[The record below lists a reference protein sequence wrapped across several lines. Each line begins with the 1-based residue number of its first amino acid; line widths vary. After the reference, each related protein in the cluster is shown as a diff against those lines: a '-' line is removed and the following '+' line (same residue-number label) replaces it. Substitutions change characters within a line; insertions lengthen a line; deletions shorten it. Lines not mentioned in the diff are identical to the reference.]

1 MASIKRKRHMP
12 KFYAVRAGHQRGVFP
27 TWEDCKAQ
35 TAGYSGAV
43 YKAFNTL
50 VDAEAFVAGKNPKKE
65 DEPVRFYAVAV
76 GTRPGIYTDWSSAQ
90 AAIQGAKGPKYKKFE
105 TREECVQFIKEK
117 GNLAAYKAIGL
128 MDGSADEDEDEDDDD
143 DEEAQPAPKRTKTP
157 GSRVSGS
164 GNVVEIWTDGAAP
177 GNGGKKAVA
186 GVGVFFGHGDPR
198 NISER
203 LPGEVQTNQ
212 RAELTAIM
220 RALQTVDSTENV
232 VIYSDS
238 SYSIKCVTDWCHG
251 WRKKNWMTS
260 NGPVKNRDLIEA
272 VLDLIAVREQQGG
285 STKFKWVKG
294 HSTNAGNVAAD
305 RLAVQGC
312 RR

>member
-1 MASIKRKRHMP
+1 MSRITK
-12 KFYAVRAGHQRGVFP
+12 
-27 TWEDCKAQ
+27 
-35 TAGYSGAV
+35 
-43 YKAFNTL
+43 
-50 VDAEAFVAGKNPKKE
+50 
-65 DEPVRFYAVAV
+65 
-76 GTRPGIYTDWSSAQ
+76 WSS
-90 AAIQGAKGPKYKKFE
+90 E
-105 TREECVQFIKEK
+105 SR
-117 GNLAAYKAIGL
+117 NHH
-128 MDGSADEDEDEDDDD
+128 DADSLD
-143 DEEAQPAPKRTKTP
+143 
-157 GSRVSGS
+157 
-164 GNVVEIWTDGAAP
+164 
-177 GNGGKKAVA
+177 
-186 GVGVFFGHGDPR
+186 R
-198 NISER
+198 NISEH

-238 SYSIKCVTDWCHG
+238 SYSIKCVTDWFHG

-272 VLDLIAVREQQGG
+272 VLDLIVVREEQGG

-294 HSTNAGNVAAD
+294 HSNNAGNVAAD